1 LSSRKD
7 QNSSRLFVRVH
18 PGKKTDRFYLVNEEF
33 HIDLSS
39 RAIEGQANQHLLKFL
54 GKILSVPPSSL
65 VIERGLSSRY
75 KEVGFPIS
83 QENLMERVRG
93 AVSV

>member
-1 LSSRKD
+1 LSAPKA

-18 PGKKTDRFYLVNEEF
+18 PGKKSDRFYLVNEEF
-33 HIDLSS
+33 HVDLSS
-39 RAIEGQANQHLLKFL
+39 RAIEGQANQHLMRFL

-75 KEVGFPIS
+75 KEVSVPIS
-83 QENLMERVRG
+83 QEDLMARVRG
-93 AVSV
+93 LS

>member
-1 LSSRKD
+1 
-7 QNSSRLFVRVH
+7 LFVRVH
-18 PGKKTDRFYLVNEEF
+18 PGKKSDRFYLVNEEF

-39 RAIEGQANQHLLKFL
+39 RAIEGQANQHLVRFL
-54 GKILSVPPSSL
+54 GKVLSVPPSSL

-75 KEVGFPIS
+75 KEVEFPIS
-83 QENLMERVRG
+83 QDDLMERVRG

>member
-1 LSSRKD
+1 MSAPKA

-18 PGKKTDRFYLVNEEF
+18 PGKKSDRFYLVNEEF
-33 HIDLSS
+33 HVDLSS
-39 RAIEGQANQHLLKFL
+39 RAIEGQANQHLMRFL

-75 KEVGFPIS
+75 KEVSVPIS
-83 QENLMERVRG
+83 QEDLMARVRG
-93 AVSV
+93 LS